1 MSVNIFPLE
10 VFDFSLSLSSIM
22 LNDHHVG
29 KCIQKP
35 FVQFGTRDFAY
46 NNLRK
51 WYAKKIGGLRKKVI
65 STYL

>member
-1 MSVNIFPLE
+1 MP
-10 VFDFSLSLSSIM
+10 
-22 LNDHHVG
+22 NDHHVG
-29 KCIQKP
+29 KRIQKP